1 MGRVCSIIEGIGKMN
16 GGKLKRILIL
26 SSDNILSAGI
36 QRLVTRELGY
46 DPVQVSLH
54 DDISNLRECDLDQV
68 SIIILNGSKKSNEM
82 SFLLKLLQF
91 SKELKLIFIN
101 VDDNLTQIFEK
112 HEFQIKSSAD
122 LCIAIG
128 KP

>member
-1 MGRVCSIIEGIGKMN
+1 MDWVCSIIGYIGEMI
-16 GGKLKRILIL
+16 GGNLKRIFIF
-26 SSDNILSAGI
+26 SSDNLLSAGI
-36 QRLVTRELGY
+36 HQLVTRELGY

-54 DDISNLRECDLDQV
+54 DDISILRESDLEQV

-91 SKELKLIFIN
+91 SKELKLIFIS

-122 LCIAIG
+122 LCTAIG

>member
-1 MGRVCSIIEGIGKMN
+1 MGWVCSIIAGIGKMN

-36 QRLVTRELGY
+36 QRLVTREFGY

-122 LCIAIG
+122 LCTAIG

>member
-1 MGRVCSIIEGIGKMN
+1 MDLVCSIIGDISKMIGGN
-16 GGKLKRILIL
+16 LKRILIL
-26 SSDNILSAGI
+26 SSDNLLSAGI
-36 QRLVTRELGY
+36 HRLVTRELGY

-54 DDISNLRECDLDQV
+54 DDISILRESDLEQV

-82 SFLLKLLQF
+82 SLLLKLLQF

-112 HEFQIKSSAD
+112 HEFQIKSSGD
-122 LCIAIG
+122 LCTAIG